1 MVNQPMKR
9 LFAITLQSEP
19 NLPNSMYD
27 NFGRRRRGPMMV
39 NPDRH
44 LYYEPGL
51 TRDGIEPTLSAGERL
66 IRGILLVGFVTVL
79 AIEAW
84 LLWQVWQLWA

>member
-1 MVNQPMKR
+1 
-9 LFAITLQSEP
+9 
-19 NLPNSMYD
+19 
-27 NFGRRRRGPMMV
+27 MV

-44 LYYEPGL
+44 LYYEPGF
-51 TRDGIEPTLSAGERL
+51 TREGIVPTLNAGERF
-66 IRGILLVGFVTVL
+66 IRAILLVGFVAVL

>member
-1 MVNQPMKR
+1 
-9 LFAITLQSEP
+9 
-19 NLPNSMYD
+19 
-27 NFGRRRRGPMMV
+27 MMV

-44 LYYEPGL
+44 LYYEPGF
-51 TRDGIEPTLSAGERL
+51 TREGIEPTLSGGERF
-66 IRGILLVGFVTVL
+66 IRVILLVGFITVL